1 MMVGIE
7 TVSKTEKEIYE
18 LDEAARQGYQA
29 IAIDN
34 QRAKRGSA
42 PCMASELT
50 SSSGSE
56 DQDKCSGLSPT
67 SSGTKKCPFL
77 PMSSCKIVKK

>member
-34 QRAKRGSA
+34 QRAKQA
-42 PCMASELT
+42 LLLVWPAS
-50 SSSGSE
+50 
-56 DQDKCSGLSPT
+56 
-67 SSGTKKCPFL
+67 
-77 PMSSCKIVKK
+77 

>member
-29 IAIDN
+29 VQLTIKELNEALLLVW
-34 QRAKRGSA
+34 
-42 PCMASELT
+42 PAS
-50 SSSGSE
+50 
-56 DQDKCSGLSPT
+56 
-67 SSGTKKCPFL
+67 
-77 PMSSCKIVKK
+77 